1 MKEFDECLQT
11 EIRCV
16 CTDAVNVTQVSV
28 PGSQTQVCAFQS
40 SVHWLLSGQML
51 ESQGL
56 AISQPS
62 STWIFNACCM
72 LMLAVLVAVSPILTP
87 CDTFAQSQSFIHETI
102 FFRVMHQIHQNCGFS
117 YFVFLNK
124 FCSFELS
131 IHQNPNI
138 RIISLMLTW
147 KYADKLHHQLSML
160 SDFLQ

>member
-16 CTDAVNVTQVSV
+16 CTDAVNVMQVSV
-28 PGSQTQVCAFQS
+28 PGSQMQVCAFQS

-62 STWIFNACCM
+62 STWTFNACCM

-87 CDTFAQSQSFIHETI
+87 CDTFAQSQSLIQVQVQVELYCHSAT
-102 FFRVMHQIHQNCGFS
+102 CGDIQW
-117 YFVFLNK
+117 NK
-124 FCSFELS
+124 
-131 IHQNPNI
+131 
-138 RIISLMLTW
+138 M
-147 KYADKLHHQLSML
+147 
-160 SDFLQ
+160 